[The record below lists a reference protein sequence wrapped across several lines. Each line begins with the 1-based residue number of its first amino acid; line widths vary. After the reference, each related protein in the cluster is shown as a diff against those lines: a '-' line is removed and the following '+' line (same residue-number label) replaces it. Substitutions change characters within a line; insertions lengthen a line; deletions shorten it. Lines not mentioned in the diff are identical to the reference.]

1 MDLDLDLVGLC
12 CIASNTLFFFFWAT
26 SECWVLH
33 STAGYA
39 KGIISQTG
47 LQKPSSDTLV
57 KVAQELFEAFR
68 STGLHIPQ
76 PFFMK
81 AHRWLVH

>member
-1 MDLDLDLVGLC
+1 M
-12 CIASNTLFFFFWAT
+12 I

-33 STAGYA
+33 STAEYA

-68 STGLHIPQ
+68 GTGLHIPQ
-76 PFFMK
+76 PLFMK
-81 AHRWLVH
+81 AHRWLVP